1 MQEIQAGYII
11 AMDSSAVPLDEFD
24 DWLDTEHIP
33 ERIALPGFVGAR
45 RWVPQDDPKT
55 MITLY
60 DLESLAVLETPAYKG
75 IVGANLSPWSKRLIG
90 RCPRQR
96 WDGEVTLRLT
106 KGGLERAGGLLFV
119 AMNVKPEVEADFSA
133 WYSEEHLPRLFEIP
147 GVLDARRY
155 LISAGRQRHVAV
167 YHLAEAAVQASDA
180 WKKAVDSRWGDRV
193 RPHTSDRVRWVCQ
206 PYIRAAR
213 EAKRL

>member
-11 AMDSSAVPLDEFD
+11 AMDSSAVPRDEFD

-75 IVGANLSPWSKRLIG
+75 IVGANLSPWSKRVIG

-106 KGGLERAGGLLFV
+106 KGGLERAWGLLFV

-155 LISAGRQRHVAV
+155 LISAGGQRHVAV

-206 PYIRAAR
+206 PYMGAA
-213 EAKRL
+213 